1 MEVQMDTMWDKVKKG
16 LRDGAAMS
24 VEKIEEY
31 TKVGKLKIEEL
42 SAKRKIERTFMDLGE
57 RTFDLIDSGKDGS
70 SIVADLTIQKAIENV
85 KKLREELIDVEKKIK
100 EITEAHKK
108 SNKSDYSDSEQDDE
122 INSI

>member
-1 MEVQMDTMWDKVKKG
+1 MEVQMDTMWDTVKKG
-16 LRDGAAMS
+16 LRDGAAVS

-31 TKVGKLKIEEL
+31 TKIGKLKIEEL

-57 RTFDLIDSGKDGS
+57 RTFDLIDNGKDGTA
-70 SIVADLTIQKAIENV
+70 IVADLTIQKAIENV
-85 KKLREELIDVEKKIK
+85 KKLREELIDVEKKMK

-108 SNKSDYSDSEQDDE
+108 NNKYDYSESDQDDE

>member
-16 LRDGAAMS
+16 LRDGAAVS

-31 TKVGKLKIEEL
+31 TKIGKLKIEEL

-57 RTFDLIDSGKDGS
+57 RTFDLIDNGKDGTA
-70 SIVADLTIQKAIENV
+70 IVADLTIQKAIENV
-85 KKLREELIDVEKKIK
+85 KKLREELIDVEKKMK

-108 SNKSDYSDSEQDDE
+108 NNKYDYSESDQDDE

>member
-57 RTFDLIDSGKDGS
+57 RAFDLIDSEKDGA
-70 SIVADLTIQKAIENV
+70 SIVTDLTVQKAIENV

-100 EITEAHKK
+100 DITEAHKK
-108 SNKSDYSDSEQDDE
+108 SNKYDDSDSDQDDA

>member
-1 MEVQMDTMWDKVKKG
+1 MDTMWDRVKKG

-57 RTFDLIDSGKDGS
+57 RTFDLIDSGKDGA
-70 SIVADLTIQKAIENV
+70 SIVADLTVQKAIENV

-108 SNKSDYSDSEQDDE
+108 SNKYDYADSDQDDA

>member
-1 MEVQMDTMWDKVKKG
+1 MEVQMDNMWDKVKKG

-57 RTFDLIDSGKDGS
+57 RTFDLIDNGKDGA
-70 SIVADLTIQKAIENV
+70 SIAADLTIQKAIENV

-100 EITEAHKK
+100 DITEAHKK
-108 SNKSDYSDSEQDDE
+108 NNKQDYSDSDQDDE

>member
-1 MEVQMDTMWDKVKKG
+1 MDTMWDKVKKG

-24 VEKIEEY
+24 IEKIEEY

-42 SAKRKIERTFMDLGE
+42 SAKRKIERTFMDIGE

-70 SIVADLTIQKAIENV
+70 TIAADLTIQKAIENV
-85 KKLREELIDVEKKIK
+85 KKLREELIDIEKKIK
-100 EITEAHKK
+100 DITEAHKK
-108 SNKSDYSDSEQDDE
+108 SNKDDYADSDPDDE

>member
-1 MEVQMDTMWDKVKKG
+1 MDNMWDKVKKG

-57 RTFDLIDSGKDGS
+57 RTFDLIDNGKDGA
-70 SIVADLTIQKAIENV
+70 SIAADLTIQKAIENV

-100 EITEAHKK
+100 DITEAHKK
-108 SNKSDYSDSEQDDE
+108 NNKQDYSDSDQDDE